1 MAPVPSKERHLMI
14 PIFEAYPQMAEKC
27 PYLPLAELP
36 TPVQPLSRLGA
47 ALGIDLFI
55 KRDDLASSRYGG
67 NKVRKLEFILA
78 EAQRRGVQTI
88 ITFGRAGT
96 NHGVA
101 TAVFATPLNIH
112 TICLVLPQPNT
123 AIVRQNLLLMLAH
136 GAELHQFRSKN
147 RLAVGAVWHA
157 GKRTAVDHRPPLI
170 LEAGGSTPLGTL
182 GYVNAAFELRQQIA
196 AGECPEPDL
205 IYVAAGTLGT
215 AVGLMLGCHLAG
227 LKSRIVPVR
236 VVETKYA
243 SPRLMA
249 RLFHKTHRVI
259 HSFAPLIHNFHRFEE
274 KFDLREG
281 FFGGGYGV
289 YTQGG
294 ETAVQQMQQLEGIPL
309 EGTYTGKTLAAL
321 IADAHSG
328 QLAGKTVLF
337 WNTYNSRP
345 LADQIAHADYHH
357 LPPAFH
363 PYFATS

>member
-1 MAPVPSKERHLMI
+1 MI
-14 PIFEAYPQMAEKC
+14 PLFEAYPQLAEKC
-27 PYLPLAELP
+27 PRLPLAELP

-47 ALGIDLFI
+47 VLGVELFI

-78 EAQRRGVQTI
+78 DAQRRGVRTI
-88 ITFGRAGT
+88 MTFGRAGT

-123 AIVRQNLLLMLAH
+123 AAVRQNLLLMLAN
-136 GAELHQFRSKN
+136 GAELHQFASKN
-147 RLAVGAVWHA
+147 RLVAGAVWQA
-157 GKRTAVDHRPPLI
+157 VKRTAVDRHPPLI

-196 AGECPEPDL
+196 AGECPEPDV

-215 AVGLMLGCHLAG
+215 AVGLILGCKLAG
-227 LKSRIVPVR
+227 LKSRVVPVR
-236 VVETKYA
+236 VVETEYA

-259 HSFAPLIHNFHRFEE
+259 HSFDPVIHNFHRFSE
-274 KFDLREG
+274 KFDLRDG
-281 FFGGGYGV
+281 FYGQGYGV
-289 YTQGG
+289 YTQAG
-294 ETAVQQMQQLEGIPL
+294 ETAVRQMQQLETIPL

-321 IADAHSG
+321 IADAQSR
-328 QLAGKTVLF
+328 QLAGKTMLF
-337 WNTYNSRP
+337 WNTYNSYP
-345 LADQIAHADYHH
+345 VTNQIANTNYHQ

>member
-1 MAPVPSKERHLMI
+1 MI
-14 PIFEAYPQMAEKC
+14 PLFEAYPQMAEKC
-27 PYLPLAELP
+27 PYLPLAALP

-47 ALGIDLFI
+47 ALGVDLFI

-78 EAQRRGVQTI
+78 EAQRRGVRTI

-96 NHGVA
+96 HHGVA

-123 AIVRQNLLLMLAH
+123 AAVRQNLLLMLAH
-136 GAELHQFRSKN
+136 GAELHQFPSKN
-147 RLAVGAVWHA
+147 RLVAGVVWQAV
-157 GKRTAVDHRPPLI
+157 KRTAVDRRPPLI

-182 GYVNAAFELRQQIA
+182 GYVNAAFELRLQIE
-196 AGECPEPDL
+196 AGECPEPDV

-215 AVGLMLGCHLAG
+215 AVGLILGCQLAE
-227 LKSRIVPVR
+227 LKSHVVPVR
-236 VVETKYA
+236 VVETEYA

-249 RLFHKTHRVI
+249 RLFHKTTMVI
-259 HSFAPLIHNFHRFEE
+259 HSFAPVIHNFHRFEE
-274 KFDLREG
+274 KFDLRDG
-281 FFGGGYGV
+281 FFGEGYGV
-289 YTQGG
+289 YTQAG
-294 ETAVQQMQQLEGIPL
+294 ETAVQQMQQLGAIPL

-321 IADAHSG
+321 AADARGG

-337 WNTYNSRP
+337 WNTYNSHP
-345 LADQIAHADYHH
+345 IANQLASTDYRQ

-363 PYFATS
+363 AYFEAD